1 MYHYGIAHRRR
12 SWSCPGAK
20 EGIGDASAQRL
31 AYTNSCRRAEWGVR
45 SSDDNQ
51 VLHVDAVVV

>member
-12 SWSCPGAK
+12 SWSCPDAK
-20 EGIGDASAQRL
+20 EGIGDAQRL
-31 AYTNSCRRAEWGVR
+31 AYTNSCRRAEWEVR

-51 VLHVDAVVV
+51 VLHADAVVV